1 MKGNKAA
8 SVSRG
13 SRRWGVELDLHD
25 FCESEVRLGHT
36 PERRDEIG
44 AVLDEVIAASGV
56 TAKQVESLRGRL
68 HWFESFAFGRVANGA
83 VKTLGNLSMR
93 GTRQVDLKPREIK
106 DLRSLRERVLQAPP
120 LQLTPACLFGLG
132 NFY

>member
-1 MKGNKAA
+1 MTREGKQ
-8 SVSRG
+8 SRECFE
-13 SRRWGVELDLHD
+13 RFKTLGVELDLHD

-93 GTRQVDLKPREIK
+93 GTRQVDLKASRDQGSPF
-106 DLRSLRERVLQAPP
+106 S
-120 LQLTPACLFGLG
+120 
-132 NFY
+132 